1 MRCRREIGWLVAQG
15 YRWGRRRTL
24 EALRS
29 GRARLPVAFH
39 AAEAWEV
46 AQVLG
51 WFQRAGVLAQ
61 VDLTFD
67 DGWKPF
73 AETVRVLEAF
83 EKPATLFI
91 APGQTLRGR
100 VWTDGTTVP
109 QRQALYALGEAARN
123 AQLRAW
129 GIDQARHLLTREEV
143 CALARHPLVQ
153 VGNHTWSH
161 VSCPHRPL
169 AEVLDEVDRAQAELT
184 AWCGYAPKAFAYP
197 FGRGTAELD
206 AAVRAR
212 GLVPYYTRPGLTVG
226 EPGAARNL
234 FYEGM
239 SLAENVGRLLMAWPK
254 VGETL

>member
-1 MRCRREIGWLVAQG
+1 MRFRREIGWLVAQG
-15 YRWGRRRTL
+15 DRWGRGRTL

-29 GRARLPVAFH
+29 GCARLPVAFH

-109 QRQALYALGEAARN
+109 QRQALYALGEKARN
-123 AQLRAW
+123 AQLQAW

-169 AEVLDEVDRAQAELT
+169 SEVLDEVDRAQTELT

-226 EPGAARNL
+226 APGAARNL